1 MKAVALTTVDNPYN
15 PFDNFRDWYNYD
27 EDHGYGSCS
36 IVARLAPYSNDFLP
50 SEQIAII
57 EAAIDRFIEAD
68 PIGLY
73 CKVVDTE
80 DVDDSFEELV
90 YDSDD
95 EEDNEMYG

>member
-36 IVARLAPYSNDFLP
+36 IVARLAPYSNDLLP

-80 DVDDSFEELV
+80 DVDDSFDELV

-95 EEDNEMYG
+95 EEA